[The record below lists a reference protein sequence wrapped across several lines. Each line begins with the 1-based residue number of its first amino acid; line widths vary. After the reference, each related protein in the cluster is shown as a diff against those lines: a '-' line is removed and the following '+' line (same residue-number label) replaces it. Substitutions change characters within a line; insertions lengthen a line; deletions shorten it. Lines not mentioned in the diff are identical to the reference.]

1 MGGGKHRDG
10 VMKSCWK
17 AWNFAAGV
25 LASVTI
31 CASVW
36 AQSPN
41 PLLSGQE
48 MGSAA
53 SSGSERAERMPE
65 DASVAGAEA
74 PVDVSAAGAEA
85 PLEVVPAGMSLSA
98 RVRMLARNIRVLKG
112 MWGKEEA
119 YAGDAQGRFALAG
132 ALGLEY
138 LGGTEETARLS
149 GDLAGIEAVLS
160 PEDRDFL
167 IVQWVMRQK
176 LGEAGRFSSDDGI
189 FWDFTDA
196 LFDIDVDQRARLGLY
211 SEMLPDLIRVASDAG
226 DAVRARKFRM
236 QRDTLAYH
244 WGKISAGVKCGW
256 EGSDVSFVFSLEDI
270 GRSGTFEAGVE
281 RRVEADK
288 GESVSCRLSVQE
300 RAALVDAAAVQE
312 VLAESLRSLR
322 AKDADAS
329 SEDLLRLTRSLE
341 GLYGRYGMPGPL
353 NAYWEGAPLETW
365 LAELDV
371 IRLML
376 VEQTRFA
383 TNARVERVVQK
394 IWPDAGFYYRLCR
407 FDASRRVLKGL
418 FFSEAE
424 RLWAANG
431 TAYRWVA
438 DHMDPKKL
446 KKLDKSFAA
455 WTKTKSKKK
464 DVMLPRKLLGAW
476 AMWSLGDYARAA
488 SYAGNVAEGKSRL
501 VHPQLH
507 SFDVMLRAIRGE
519 DISEEALGTYIRVIS
534 LKVPSLAFETLAEA
548 GPWMRPAMRSR
559 VVGLMRAQKPSL
571 APEAAAEFYRQYA
584 PELRQSWDSAHCM
597 RVDAWLERMIR
608 PTESALTANRRR
620 LSYLGELVGAGD
632 VGGVSSL
639 AMRALLERRTMLP
652 QWGAFW
658 VNVQAQAS
666 SGSLETFGKCL
677 PDARA
682 LKFLELPEVN
692 ACFGQG
698 D

>member
-1 MGGGKHRDG
+1 MHRDG
-10 VMKSCWK
+10 VMKSYRK
-17 AWNFAAGV
+17 ACNLAAGA
-25 LASVTI
+25 LAMTLCTSV
-31 CASVW
+31 CA
-36 AQSPN
+36 QTPN

-48 MGSAA
+48 MGSAV
-53 SSGSERAERMPE
+53 SGVSDRAERLP
-65 DASVAGAEA
+65 A
-74 PVDVSAAGAEA
+74 DVSAAEPEA
-85 PLEVVPAGMSLSA
+85 PEVASAAASEAPADAVSSEMSLRA
-98 RVRMLARNIRVLKG
+98 RVHMLSRNIRVLNG
-112 MWGKEEA
+112 MWGSDASYE
-119 YAGDAQGRFALAG
+119 GDVEGRRSLAG

-138 LGGTEETARLS
+138 LGGTEETVRLS
-149 GDLAGIEAVLS
+149 GDLSGIEAVLS

-176 LGEAGRFSSDDGI
+176 LGEAGRVSSGDGI

-211 SEMLPDLIRVASDAG
+211 SELLPDLIRVASEAG
-226 DAVRARKFRM
+226 DDVRARKFRM
-236 QRDTLAYH
+236 QRDTMAYH
-244 WGKISAGVKCGW
+244 WGKLSAGVKCGW
-256 EGSDVSFVFSLEDI
+256 EGSDVSFVFSLNDI

-281 RRVEADK
+281 RGGTDIGA
-288 GESVSCRLSVQE
+288 SVSCGLSVQE
-300 RAALVDAAAVQE
+300 GAAFADASAVQDA
-312 VLAESLRSLR
+312 LGDSLRSLR

-329 SEDLLRLTRSLE
+329 SEDLLRLTRALE
-341 GLYGRYGMPGPL
+341 GLYGRYGKPGPL
-353 NAYWEGAPLETW
+353 NADWEGAPLETW

-407 FDASRRVLKGL
+407 FDASRRVLKGA
-418 FFSEAE
+418 FGAEAE
-424 RLWAANG
+424 RLWSANG
-431 TAYRWVA
+431 SAYRWVA
-438 DHMDPKKL
+438 DHMEPKKL
-446 KKLDKSFAA
+446 KKLDKAFAA

-548 GPWMRPAMRSR
+548 GAWMRPAMRSR
-559 VVGLMRAQKPSL
+559 VVEQMRVQNPSL
-571 APEAAAEFYRQYA
+571 APDAAVEFYRQYEA
-584 PELRQSWDSAHCM
+584 ELRQSWDSAHCM
-597 RVDAWLERMIR
+597 RVDAWLERMLR
-608 PTESALTANRRR
+608 PTESALSANRRR

-632 VGGVSSL
+632 IGGVSSL
-639 AMRALLERRTMLP
+639 AMRVLRERRLMLP
-652 QWGAFW
+652 QWVAFW
-658 VNVQAQAS
+658 ENVQAQAA
-666 SGSLETFGKCL
+666 SGTLETLGKCL
-677 PDARA
+677 PDVQK
-682 LKFLELPEVN
+682 LTFLELSEVN
-692 ACFGQG
+692 ACFERG